1 MSRLKRDLASPEFDI
16 DAFCK
21 RLSDS
26 IEPKSYREFGRL
38 TGVSDTAIKKYVYG
52 EAVPTLDRIYAMADA
67 AEVSRIWL
75 AFGVGPKSSHQ
86 VAEPVVPYLVD
97 QDVVWIDSFDVFA
110 SAGNGAHNEWDHLE
124 ARAPFAKD
132 WLRAHDL
139 DGKKLAALKVH
150 GDSMH
155 PTLEHGDTVLVELL
169 PEDAAEQLTDGVYVL
184 RLNGSLL
191 VKRLQ
196 SDLMGGLYIKSDN
209 PAYDKIHLTQQT
221 KPDDIRIIARWTE
234 KKI

>member
-1 MSRLKRDLASPEFDI
+1 MTSNDFDI
-16 DAFCK
+16 ESFRLRLAEVIGSESK
-21 RLSDS
+21 RSFAGRCNLSDAAILKYLGGHSVPS
-26 IEPKSYREFGRL
+26 IDRAMSIAKAG
-38 TGVSDTAIKKYVYG
+38 GVSLLWLVAG
-52 EAVPTLDRIYAMADA
+52 EGAKHPDQT
-67 AEVSRIWL
+67 
-75 AFGVGPKSSHQ
+75 
-86 VAEPVVPYLVD
+86 AEPSPSYLVD

-169 PEDAAEQLTDGVYVL
+169 PDDAAEQLTDGVYVL

-209 PAYDKIHLTQQT
+209 PAYDKIHLTQHT

>member
-1 MSRLKRDLASPEFDI
+1 M
-16 DAFCK
+16 
-21 RLSDS
+21 
-26 IEPKSYREFGRL
+26 
-38 TGVSDTAIKKYVYG
+38 
-52 EAVPTLDRIYAMADA
+52 
-67 AEVSRIWL
+67 
-75 AFGVGPKSSHQ
+75 
-86 VAEPVVPYLVD
+86 
-97 QDVVWIDSFDVFA
+97 VWVDSFDVFA

-139 DGKKLAALKVH
+139 EGKKLAALKVH

-155 PTLEHGDTVLVELL
+155 PTLDHGDTVLVEML
-169 PEDAAEQLTDGVYVL
+169 PDDAVEHLTDGVYVL
-184 RLNGSLL
+184 RLNGNLL

-209 PAYDKIHLTQQT
+209 KAYDTIHLTQQT
-221 KPDDIRIIARWTE
+221 KPEDIRILARWTE